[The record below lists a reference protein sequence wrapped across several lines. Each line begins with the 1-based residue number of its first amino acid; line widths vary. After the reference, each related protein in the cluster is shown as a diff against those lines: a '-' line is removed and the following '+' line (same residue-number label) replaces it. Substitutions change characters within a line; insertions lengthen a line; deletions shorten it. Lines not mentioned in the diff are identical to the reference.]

1 MQKDEKTTPD
11 RPTNNSPAPSPVVD
25 DAFGRTMAGFSKVV
39 DTITPWLFELGTWLF
54 GALIA
59 FNLVILGALLTVG
72 PQDTAILVATAAF
85 AIALP
90 LDVAG
95 FVVLRLAPDMQKV
108 SLEDTARTAFRDVGF
123 VEGRAEVATTTPE
136 ARQKRRARAV
146 LGYSYTL
153 LLITITVT
161 LVGLAGALWHMA
173 WWIAVLFAVM
183 VIVSALV
190 AVLAIGSRA
199 DPLGLTRQ
207 S

>member
-1 MQKDEKTTPD
+1 MKREEKTAAD
-11 RPTNNSPAPSPVVD
+11 RPANDAPAPSPVVD
-25 DAFGRTMAGFSKVV
+25 DAFGRTMAGFSRVI
-39 DTITPWLFELGTWLF
+39 DTITPWLFELGSWLF

-72 PQDTAILVATAAF
+72 PQDGGVLVATAAF

-95 FVVLRLAPDMQKV
+95 FVVLRLAADMKKV
-108 SLEDTARTAFRDVGF
+108 ALEDTAVTAFRDVGF
-123 VEGRAEVATTTPE
+123 VDDRAPVATDRETRE
-136 ARQKRRARAV
+136 KRRARAV

-161 LVGLAGALWHMA
+161 LVGLTGALWHMA
-173 WWIAVLFAVM
+173 WWIAVLFVAM
-183 VIVSALV
+183 VVVSSVV
-190 AVLAIGSRA
+190 AILAMASRA
-199 DPLGLTRQ
+199 DPLGLTHQ